1 MYCVNV
7 ALGNTVWRLLFK
19 DEEKAHK
26 AFSCITES
34 IPERT
39 DPLAKSLTWKIEDD
53 FGQVVCWSQ
62 VSLHACMFE
71 DLEKAKMANVELFL
85 HQQRVQVM
93 AQKAAQS
100 DPGLRA
106 ASMMNG
112 PSVLTPL
119 AGMPRN

>member
-19 DEEKAHK
+19 EEKSAEE
-26 AFSCITES
+26 AYMLTTRFTPNECFSIH
-34 IPERT
+34 
-39 DPLAKSLTWKIEDD
+39 DD
-53 FGQVVCWSQ
+53 FGQRLSAKFDSV
-62 VSLHACMFE
+62 AGAMFE
-71 DLEKAKMANVELFL
+71 DLDKAKMANVELFL

-93 AQKAAQS
+93 ATKAAQS

-112 PSVLTPL
+112 PRVLD
-119 AGMPRN
+119 AMGGMPRNQ